1 MSSENGKTSDSN
13 AIRRTSYQPEPIRLA
28 FLHPAGVKMHFGMK
42 KTGKD
47 GEKMQ
52 HCIREERR
60 QNEESTKLLLKIKF
74 FNDFC
79 MGLLYNI

>member
-1 MSSENGKTSDSN
+1 MP
-13 AIRRTSYQPEPIRLA
+13 ARTDRLA

-47 GEKMQ
+47 GEEMQ

-60 QNEESTKLLLKIKF
+60 QNEESTKLLLKINF

>member
-1 MSSENGKTSDSN
+1 
-13 AIRRTSYQPEPIRLA
+13 
-28 FLHPAGVKMHFGMK
+28 MHFGMK

-47 GEKMQ
+47 GEEMQ

-60 QNEESTKLLLKIKF
+60 QNEESTKLLLKINF